1 MEELFWQVEELRA
14 EMSIREDE
22 REKYRIV
29 TETLQLEKLHTPSA
43 E

>member
-22 REKYRIV
+22 REKYRSV